1 MQHVRVE
8 EAEISSYGTVA
19 GVEKIERLF
28 ELAAPLRGKR
38 IIHINATPTGGGVAE
53 ILKSEIPLLRS
64 LGIDAQWWVLE
75 GAREFFGVTKR
86 IHNGLQGD
94 NISLSDAEWET
105 YIDQQQQNVA
115 DLPEADIVVVHDPQ
129 PMALPTLSCKRG
141 AAWIWRLHVD
151 SSSPNKAVWKRLRPL
166 LDPYDAAVFTLD
178 IFAPPDV
185 PPDKLHIIAPAIDP
199 LTPKNRSLPY
209 YESLEALN
217 RIGIDPARPLVSQIA
232 RLDVWKDP
240 WGVIDA
246 YRLIKQ
252 EIPTVQL
259 ALLGVIEA
267 QDDPEALGVY
277 ESVRNYAGEDPDVH
291 IYIDPE
297 VIDQEEVAAVQTL
310 SQVVFQKSLR
320 EGFGLSVTEALWK
333 ATPVIGGRA
342 GGIPLQIQPGV
353 GGFLVDTPEEAARHA
368 LGIFNDPPE
377 ARVIAA
383 RGRDHVRQNFL
394 ITRLIAE
401 ELQLYRAVLGE

>member
-1 MQHVRVE
+1 MQQVRVE
-8 EAEISSYGTVA
+8 AAEISSYGTVA
-19 GVEKIERLF
+19 GVDTVDRLF
-28 ELAAPLRGKR
+28 EAAAPLRGKR
-38 IIHINATPTGGGVAE
+38 VVHINATPTGGGVAE

-64 LGIDAQWWVLE
+64 LGIDAEWWALE
-75 GAREFFGVTKR
+75 GDRNFFGVTKR
-86 IHNGLQGD
+86 MHNGLQGD
-94 NISLSDAEWET
+94 NITLTDEEWEL
-105 YIDQQQQNVA
+105 YIERQRDNAA
-115 DLPEADIVVVHDPQ
+115 DLPDADIFVVHDPQ
-129 PMALPTLSCKRG
+129 PMAIPQLTCKRD

-151 SSSPNKAVWKRLRPL
+151 SSAPSKAVWKRLRPQ

-185 PPDKLHIIAPAIDP
+185 PPEKLHIIAPAIDP

-209 YESLEALN
+209 ATSIEALT
-217 RIGIDPARPLVSQIA
+217 RIGIDPGRPLVSQIA

-252 EIPTVQL
+252 HVPSVQL

-277 ESVRNYAGEDPDVH
+277 ESVRNYAGEDPDIH

-297 VIDQEEVAAVQTL
+297 IIGQREVAAVQTL
-310 SQVVFQKSLR
+310 SQVVFQKSRR

-333 ATPVIGGRA
+333 ATPVIGGRV

-353 GGFLVDTPEEAARHA
+353 GGFLVDSAEEAAQCA
-368 LGIFNDPPE
+368 LAILNDPPE

-401 ELQLYRAVLGE
+401 ELQLYCDLLGA

>member
-1 MQHVRVE
+1 
-8 EAEISSYGTVA
+8 
-19 GVEKIERLF
+19 
-28 ELAAPLRGKR
+28 
-38 IIHINATPTGGGVAE
+38 
-53 ILKSEIPLLRS
+53 
-64 LGIDAQWWVLE
+64 
-75 GAREFFGVTKR
+75 
-86 IHNGLQGD
+86 
-94 NISLSDAEWET
+94 
-105 YIDQQQQNVA
+105 
-115 DLPEADIVVVHDPQ
+115 
-129 PMALPTLSCKRG
+129 
-141 AAWIWRLHVD
+141 
-151 SSSPNKAVWKRLRPL
+151 
-166 LDPYDAAVFTLD
+166 
-178 IFAPPDV
+178 
-185 PPDKLHIIAPAIDP
+185 
-199 LTPKNRSLPY
+199 
-209 YESLEALN
+209 
-217 RIGIDPARPLVSQIA
+217 RPLVSQIA